1 MMCETAKRSFL
12 LLTLLMG
19 LSAFG
24 QTVVAQTRIIEI
36 EVSADQRAELHTQQR
51 WMEALSEIGAD
62 RVRSRTNPVGRPDI
76 KEYSSGKT
84 VVVKVKG
91 VIDGNQL
98 IVPGHRFFIG
108 DQAGMRDFVQQL
120 KDDGSKVT
128 LAEKKAFGLTSE
140 QLVALYQRLSR
151 PVETSTLQQ
160 PAAEVL
166 KLLLGQ
172 SGMETEWSE
181 SARKAVRGEN
191 VVSEELQGVSTGT
204 ALAAVLRPLGLVMV
218 PQRKQGGVTKLH
230 LIDSRSADEH
240 WPVGWPT
247 DKPLTAYQPKLFDRQ
262 NIAIRDYQL
271 DQALAALQRRVAV
284 PFLFDQNSLARAG
297 IELDK
302 TEVTLVREN
311 LAYMVAIQKLLS
323 QSRPRMRAELRLD
336 EAGKP
341 FLWFSTAFVQR

>member
-1 MMCETAKRSFL
+1 MMCEIGKRSFL
-12 LLTLLMG
+12 LLTLLMS
-19 LSAFG
+19 LPALG
-24 QTVVAQTRIIEI
+24 QTVIAQTRIVEI

-151 PVETSTLQQ
+151 PVETSTLKQ
-160 PAAEVL
+160 PASEVL

-181 SARKAVRGEN
+181 SARDAVRGES

-230 LIDSRSADEH
+230 LVDSRSADEH

-271 DQALAALQRRVAV
+271 DQALSALQRRVSV